1 MDEKD
6 NIKNKINEEVE
17 LRLKT
22 KLDELK
28 SQITA
33 EVTKE
38 FETKKEKPE
47 IIDIE
52 KKEPEPEKYY
62 VRFKLNFRLQHIG
75 LLTTTIMLILTGVP
89 LKFPKNGMSQF
100 VIDMFGGTAGAR
112 SVHHFFALGMIA
124 VGIYHLFYIF
134 WNEQGRKDFFEL
146 LPSFKDFSDVI
157 NQMKRYLGFRKEKV
171 RYRRFSYVEKFDY
184 WAVYWGLVMMI
195 GTGAV
200 MWLFQGKFNP
210 IIFGEIDLSFGPQ
223 IITKSLWDICR
234 EMHSDEALLAT
245 LVIIGWH
252 FYNVHLNP
260 HKFPMSKIWL
270 TGKISEKEMMEDHF
284 VEYREMIAKE
294 KEAKENSNEQ
304 ENEI

>member
-1 MDEKD
+1 MEEKD
-6 NIKNKINEEVE
+6 NIKNKIDEEVE
-17 LRLKT
+17 IRLKN
-22 KLDELK
+22 KLDQLK
-28 SQITA
+28 SQIRD
-33 EVTKE
+33 EVAKE
-38 FETKKEKPE
+38 FEKKE
-47 IIDIE
+47 E
-52 KKEPEPEKYY
+52 KSKDKGPGQKEPAQEKYY
-62 VRFKLNFRLQHIG
+62 VRFRLNFRLQHIG
-75 LLTTTIMLILTGVP
+75 LLTTTIMLILTGIP
-89 LKFPKNGMSQF
+89 LKFPKNGTSQF
-100 VIDMFGGTAGAR
+100 IIDLFGGTAGAR

-146 LPSFKDFSDVI
+146 LPRFKDFSDVF
-157 NQMKRYLGFRKEKV
+157 NQMKRYLGLRKEKV

-195 GTGAV
+195 GTGTV
-200 MWLFQGKFNP
+200 MWLFQGKFTP
-210 IIFGEIDLSFGPQ
+210 MIFGEIDLPLGPQ
-223 IITKSLWDICR
+223 IITNSLHAICR

-284 VEYREMIAKE
+284 VEYREMIAKQ
-294 KEAKENSNEQ
+294 KESENSTEV
-304 ENEI
+304 EDES